1 MTSLYLPTN
10 LDFITINHSWIL
22 EIYNR
27 QFSVMETFEKPSLEA
42 RQVAISQPPTAALPD
57 HPATEIE
64 LNAFHRPRVALPNR
78 LNLSLVTHEIASTG
92 WCFMGGHQQA
102 IHG

>member
-1 MTSLYLPTN
+1 MQS
-10 LDFITINHSWIL
+10 
-22 EIYNR
+22 
-27 QFSVMETFEKPSLEA
+27 SVFRHGKQKITFEKPSLEA

-78 LNLSLVTHEIASTG
+78 LNLRLVTHEIASTG
-92 WCFMGGHQQA
+92 WCFMGGTSNQSMVEVSQA
-102 IHG
+102 KEGGKMMSEVGL